1 MISLVNK
8 IKGCKIT
15 KIYGVIYENSKF
27 VPDFKLMLMQ
37 VFTSNNS
44 LNNYLAQFTAKNTTI
59 GFVPTMGALHDGHL
73 SLMQNSILENTI
85 TIVSIFVNPTQFN
98 NPEDLKKYPRNL
110 DADVKKIERLSDQIL
125 IYAPTVEDIYGEKV
139 SSKKFKFGGLEYQM
153 EGKFRPGHFD
163 GVGTV
168 VKALFEIVKPN
179 KAYFG
184 EKDFQQLQIIK
195 KLVALKNLSVE
206 IVECPIFREEN
217 GLAMSSR
224 NQRLSKSERE
234 SAAIIFQT
242 LRQVKHYFPIKSVFF
257 IKEMVLNIFD
267 SQFDMELE
275 YFEIANSKNLKS
287 IQRKNKNQ
295 EYRAFIAVVVNGIR
309 LIDTISL

>member
-1 MISLVNK
+1 VFGLLNN

-27 VPDFKLMLMQ
+27 VPDFKLKLMQ
-37 VFTSNNS
+37 IFTSNSS
-44 LNNYLAQFTAKNTTI
+44 LNNYLAQFRAKNCTI

-73 SLMQNSILENTI
+73 SLMQNSILENTL
-85 TIVSIFVNPTQFN
+85 TVVSIFVNPTQFN

-110 DADVKKIERLSDQIL
+110 DADVKKIEKLSNNIL
-125 IYAPTVEDIYGEKV
+125 IYAPTVADIYGDKV
-139 SSKKFKFGGLEYQM
+139 SSQKFKFGGLEHQM

-195 KLVALKNLSVE
+195 KLVALKNFPIE
-206 IVECPIFREEN
+206 IVECPIYREKN

-224 NQRLSKSERE
+224 NERLSKSERD
-234 SAAIIFQT
+234 SATIIFET
-242 LRQVKHYFPIKSVFF
+242 LHKVKHVFSKKNISF
-257 IKEMVLNIFD
+257 LKEMVKNTFD
-267 SQFDMELE
+267 AQPEIELE
-275 YFEIANSKNLKS
+275 YFEIANVKNLKS
-287 IQRKNKNQ
+287 VQRRNKNQ
-295 EYRAFIAVVVNGIR
+295 EYRAFIAVMINGIR